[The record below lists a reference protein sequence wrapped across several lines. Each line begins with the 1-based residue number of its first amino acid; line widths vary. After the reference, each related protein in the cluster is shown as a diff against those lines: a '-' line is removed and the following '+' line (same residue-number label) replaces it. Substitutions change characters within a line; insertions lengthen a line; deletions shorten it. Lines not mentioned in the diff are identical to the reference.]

1 MLGKTWEGKKVV
13 RQNPEARS
21 EEGICRLKIDC
32 GANFTK
38 AFEVGILLPNSGL
51 VYLNHCTVYN
61 QNANGRIFNG
71 DFMRKKHAGAG
82 IRTHDL
88 PTG

>member
-32 GANFTK
+32 GANLTK

-61 QNANGRIFNG
+61 QNASGRIFNG
-71 DFMRKKHAGAG
+71 DFMRKTHAGAG